1 MVKTL
6 FLYNYKGQ
14 YHPMIPHRLKFGGKW
29 FQHYHPNITYEG
41 GVPKIIAENQAE
53 KLRERGYNAR
63 IKRLVRAGGYA
74 VYHRRR

>member
-1 MVKTL
+1 MKSM

-29 FQHYHPNITYEG
+29 FQHYHPNVTYEG
-41 GVPKIIAENQAE
+41 GVTKSVAE
-53 KLRERGYNAR
+53 KQAKSLRERGYNAR
-63 IKRLVRAGGYA
+63 VQRVVSLAGYA